1 MKKSELLETIEEIIT
16 EILGEATPA
25 ELKQE
30 TLTISNRTA
39 EIAELNKQLSLE
51 KDPKKQ
57 VELKARLEVLKT
69 ELSQAQAIKET
80 EDEDEF
86 DTLDDT
92 ASDKESNKS
101 AKEEEKKNKKINKKR
116 DEIIS
121 AYKKIAGDIKAKAKA
136 ANSGDKEAKAWILK
150 HQDTIKAYNKLKN

>member
-16 EILGEATPA
+16 EILSEGTKTFVATSGNDEEQA
-25 ELKQE
+25 IQQDN
-30 TLTISNRTA
+30 TIK
-39 EIAELNKQLSLE
+39 NKQA
-51 KDPKKQ
+51 
-57 VELKARLEVLKT
+57 VIKT
-69 ELSQAQAIKET
+69 IKGSSPGTAVVAATTTNES
-80 EDEDEF
+80 DDDEF
-86 DTLDDT
+86 DTLDDI

-101 AKEEEKKNKKINKKR
+101 AKEEEKKNKKANKKR

>member
-1 MKKSELLETIEEIIT
+1 MKLSELKKQIEDAIT
-16 EILGEATPA
+16 EILGESEAYKVTGA
-25 ELKQE
+25 SGKDD
-30 TLTISNRTA
+30 
-39 EIAELNKQLSLE
+39 LE
-51 KDPKKQ
+51 SFANAAAANAFKAANPNIKKI
-57 VELKARLEVLKT
+57 EKLE
-69 ELSQAQAIKET
+69 ET
-80 EDEDEF
+80 EDEDDEF